1 MKQQEIKE
9 KQFMT
14 ERILNIIKEW
24 DTMYYP
30 NGVGSVIHHIDSSN
44 YNSLAKEIVAE
55 LRSEELTLTKKRFKS
70 NR

>member
-14 ERILNIIKEW
+14 ERILGIIKDW
-24 DTMYYP
+24 STMYYP
-30 NGVGSVIHHIDSSN
+30 SGVGSVIHHIDSSN

-55 LRSEELTLTKKRFKS
+55 LRSEELTLTRK
-70 NR
+70 

>member
-14 ERILNIIKEW
+14 ERILSIIKDW
-24 DTMYYP
+24 STVYYP
-30 NGVGSVIHHIDSSN
+30 IEFDCGVIHHIDSSN

-55 LRSEELTLTKKRFKS
+55 LRSEELTLTKK
-70 NR
+70 